1 MDKGAFSLT
10 AAFAGETAREN
21 FDRILGGESF
31 KGLKAI
37 LNCVAADASELFD
50 VFKTANSYEDLLSRL
65 GYQLTLTKQIHVN
78 DCYERVGPSGG
89 IKAVLPYHDTGTQ
102 RSLPTLINLDHTVTT
117 TYPAAAFFNE
127 SFVALKSA
135 LSGQN

>member
-1 MDKGAFSLT
+1 MNEGAFSLT
-10 AAFAGETAREN
+10 PDPGGETAVEN

-31 KGLKAI
+31 KGLRAI
-37 LNCVAADASELFD
+37 LDCLSADTNALFD
-50 VFKTANSYEDLLSRL
+50 VVKKANSYEELLSGL
-65 GYQLTLTKQIHVN
+65 GHQLSLTKQIHVN
-78 DCYERVGPSGG
+78 DCYQRVGPSGG

-127 SFVALKSA
+127 SFAALKSA